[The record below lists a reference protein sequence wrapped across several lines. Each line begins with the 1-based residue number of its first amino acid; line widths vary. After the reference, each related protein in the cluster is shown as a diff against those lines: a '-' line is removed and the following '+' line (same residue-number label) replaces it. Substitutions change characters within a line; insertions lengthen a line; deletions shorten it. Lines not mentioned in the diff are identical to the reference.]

1 MTSKDCGHDDDDRRD
16 RLRRLA
22 GSIVAAIILILLVIL
37 LIWLIL
43 RPTKPRFIL
52 QDATVYA
59 FNVSQPNLLTTT
71 FQVTIYSRNP
81 NDRIGV
87 YYDRMD
93 VFAVYRNQ
101 QITLPTRLPLNYQ
114 GHKDV
119 SVWSPFLYGNSVPI
133 APFLAASLQQD
144 QNTGLVLIHIKIDGR
159 VRWKVGTWISGRYHL
174 WVNCPAYITVG
185 KNNMNNNNNVNNGG
199 VDFGDTG
206 VKFQLASSCEV
217 DV

>member
-16 RLRRLA
+16 QLRRLV
-22 GSIVAAIILILLVIL
+22 GGIVAAIILILLVIL

-71 FQVTIYSRNP
+71 FQVTIYARNP

-133 APFLAASLQQD
+133 APFLATSLQQD
-144 QNTGLVLIHIKIDGR
+144 QNAGFELPETLLKE
-159 VRWKVGTWISGRYHL
+159 
-174 WVNCPAYITVG
+174 
-185 KNNMNNNNNVNNGG
+185 NMILG
-199 VDFGDTG
+199 DFIQI
-206 VKFQLASSCEV
+206 VI
-217 DV
+217 